1 MSEMKDIEILEKIK
15 AILTNCIDLIEEED
29 SDEFN
34 TNIVNAEKL
43 LEKFKNNEEKE
54 EDLGEDEEKDIE
66 NAEELLTLLDASQGS
81 DDWSNAQGYIEDA
94 LEIVD
99 ELIES
104 ESGEE
109 DEEKEEKEEDG
120 EGEDEDEE

>member
-1 MSEMKDIEILEKIK
+1 MSELKDVEILEKIK

-29 SDEFN
+29 SDEFDA
-34 TNIVNAEKL
+34 NIVNAKEL
-43 LEKFKNNEEKE
+43 LEKFKNNEKKE
-54 EDLGEDEEKDIE
+54 EDLGEDEEEDIE

-81 DDWSNAQGYIEDA
+81 DDWSNIQGYIEDA

-109 DEEKEEKEEDG
+109 DEEKEEDG